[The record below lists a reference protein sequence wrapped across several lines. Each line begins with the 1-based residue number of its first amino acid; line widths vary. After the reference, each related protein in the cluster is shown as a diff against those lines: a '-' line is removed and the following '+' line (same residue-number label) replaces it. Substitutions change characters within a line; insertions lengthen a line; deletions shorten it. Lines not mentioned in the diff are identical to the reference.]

1 MNNNI
6 EILNQ
11 ESLNISDAELDDWLN
26 SLPEPSEE
34 SNANFQR
41 QMEYTLKINKEAGV
55 FQDIKG
61 QSDTEEDSVTN
72 NGKYMESIYNWRYGK
87 QVN

>member
-26 SLPEPSEE
+26 SLPEPSAE
-34 SNANFQR
+34 SQANFQR
-41 QMEYTLKINKEAGV
+41 NMDYMLKINKEAGV
-55 FQDIKG
+55 FQDIQV
-61 QSDTEEDSVTN
+61 QSNTEEDSVPN